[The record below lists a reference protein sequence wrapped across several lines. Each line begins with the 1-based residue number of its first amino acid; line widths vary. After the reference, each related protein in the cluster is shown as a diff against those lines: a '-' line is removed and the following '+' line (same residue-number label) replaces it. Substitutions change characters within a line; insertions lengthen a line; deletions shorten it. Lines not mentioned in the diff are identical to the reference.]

1 MYIHTNV
8 WKNYNTYILYF
19 VNKRLY
25 IPLNFRPKSKE
36 KNDKRSNYICIES
49 EPKHKTYLAA
59 REIFTTEK
67 TFNEV
72 LDMLYIV
79 FRKLILESH
88 VVPKEDFEKIFKN
101 ILEIKSFSDN
111 LLMDL
116 KQRIENWDVKTSKVA
131 DIFVKI
137 GPFIK

>member
-1 MYIHTNV
+1 MTSKVVSLI
-8 WKNYNTYILYF
+8 
-19 VNKRLY
+19 
-25 IPLNFRPKSKE
+25 FRPKSKE
-36 KNDKRSNYICIES
+36 GQDKSSSSIDS
-49 EPKHKTYLAA
+49 EPRDKTYFAA
-59 REIFTTEK
+59 KEIFTTEK
-67 TFNEV
+67 TFNAT
-72 LDMLYIV
+72 LNMLYNA
-79 FRKLILESH
+79 FQKLIIESD

-116 KQRIENWDVKTSKVA
+116 KQRIEDWDVKTSKVA

>member
-1 MYIHTNV
+1 MFLI
-8 WKNYNTYILYF
+8 
-19 VNKRLY
+19 
-25 IPLNFRPKSKE
+25 FRPKSKE
-36 KNDKRSNYICIES
+36 DNDESSSNISIES
-49 EPKHKTYLAA
+49 EPQDNTYFAA
-59 REIFTTEK
+59 KEIFTTEK
-67 TFNEV
+67 TFNAI
-72 LDMLYIV
+72 LDMLYIA
-79 FRKLILESH
+79 FRKLILESN